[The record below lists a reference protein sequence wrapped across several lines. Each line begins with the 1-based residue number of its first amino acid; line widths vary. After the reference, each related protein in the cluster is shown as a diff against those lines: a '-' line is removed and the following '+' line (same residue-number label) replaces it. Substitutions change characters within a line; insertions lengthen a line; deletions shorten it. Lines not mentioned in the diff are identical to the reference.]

1 LAGKRRP
8 DKNMAEPNSTFFA
21 LRRQAMEKRF
31 SNMNPSQ
38 KEAVFQTK
46 GPLLILAGAGSGKTT
61 VIINRIAGMVKFGD
75 AYHSPYLPENPESAA
90 LVLQDYLDGGECSDE
105 MLAEAFGCYPVRAW
119 NILAITFTNKAAK
132 ELQERLERMLGE
144 EAKEVAA
151 STFHSCCVRILRRD
165 IERLGYT
172 RSFAIYDTDDSLR
185 VIKEVMGE
193 LRMDDKMFKPRSLL
207 TEISRAKD
215 SMVTPKE
222 YALLTGGDYRKEQ
235 AARVY
240 GQYQARLQR
249 ANALDFDDI
258 ICKTVELFEQNPDV
272 LEYYQNR
279 WRYLMVDEYQDTNH
293 AQYRLVSLLAA
304 KYKNLCVVGDDDQ
317 SIYKF
322 RGATIENILSFENQ
336 FQDTAVI
343 RLEQNYRSTQNIL
356 DAANEVIRHNEGR
369 KGKNLWTQNGEGE
382 KILLQKVQDE
392 RAEAQFIADTI
403 QENVAGGMKYGDHA
417 VLYRMNAQSGVIE
430 QTFIKS
436 GIPYRLFGGIKF
448 FERKEIKDL
457 LAYLSL
463 IVNPSD
469 NLRLKRIINEPKRSI
484 GEATVGAAEQ
494 IAQQNGQPLL
504 AVLKEA
510 DYYSALSKKALPL
523 MNFAAMIEGFRETA
537 LTEPLDVLLDEVM
550 EKTGYEAMLRGQ
562 GDEGKN
568 RLENIGELKST
579 MVKYEQQNPEGSLD
593 GFLEEIALYTDLDD
607 LNQQEDCVLLMT
619 MHSSKGLEFP
629 AVFLPGLEDGIFP
642 SVRCIYDP
650 AELEEER
657 RLCYVGITRA
667 KKRLYISHAAERMVF
682 GSTNRNR
689 LSRFVEEIPSEKL
702 DEQDSSLMARRVR
715 ELSASRRPAPPLPK
729 ETAMVGSRPAAAAAA
744 AVKLSVGDRVRH
756 KVFGEGMV
764 LSLTPMG
771 ADCLVEAAFDKV
783 GTKKIMA
790 NFAKLEK
797 L

>member
-1 LAGKRRP
+1 MTDTPILFR
-8 DKNMAEPNSTFFA
+8 S
-21 LRRQAMEKRF
+21 LRQQAMEKRF
-31 SNMNPSQ
+31 SHMNPDQ
-38 KEAVFQTK
+38 REAVFQTS

-61 VIINRIAGMVKFGD
+61 VIINRIAGMVRFGD
-75 AYHSPYLPENPESAA
+75 AYNSDYVPMENLDGAMEA
-90 LVLQDYLDGGECSDE
+90 LQAYVDGGELSDE
-105 MLAEAFGCYPVRAW
+105 ELAEAFGTYPVRPW
-119 NILAITFTNKAAK
+119 NILAITFTNKAAR
-132 ELQERLERMLGE
+132 ELKERLERMLGE
-144 EAKEVAA
+144 EDAGDIAA

-185 VIKEVMGE
+185 VIKDAMSE
-193 LRMDDKMFKPRSLL
+193 LKMDDKMLKPRAIL

-215 SMVTPKE
+215 SMTDPKE
-222 YALLTGGDYRKEQ
+222 YESLCGSDFRKQQIAKVYRS
-235 AARVY
+235 
-240 GQYQARLQR
+240 YQSRLQK

-293 AQYRLVSLLAA
+293 AQYRLVSLLAK
-304 KYKNLCVVGDDDQ
+304 KYRNLCVVGDDDQ

-322 RGATIENILSFENQ
+322 RGATIENILSFEEQ
-336 FQDTAVI
+336 FPGCAVI

-369 KGKNLWTQNGEGE
+369 KGKNLWTQNGEGDR
-382 KILLQKVQDE
+382 IQLRKVRDE

-403 QENVAGGMKYGDHA
+403 EENVASGMRYGDHA

-430 QTFIKS
+430 QHFIKS
-436 GIPYRLFGGIKF
+436 GIPYRLFGGTKF
-448 FERKEIKDL
+448 FERKEVKDMV
-457 LAYLSL
+457 AYLSI

-469 NLRLKRIINEPKRSI
+469 TVRLKRIINEPKRAI
-484 GEATVGAAEQ
+484 GEATMNTVEQ
-494 IAQQNGQPLL
+494 IALESGTPAFEVLRHADSYAAL
-504 AVLKEA
+504 ARK
-510 DYYSALSKKALPL
+510 SLPL
-523 MNFAAMIEGFRETA
+523 MNFALMVEGFRETA
-537 LTEPLDVLLDEVM
+537 LSQGLDLLLDEIM
-550 EKTGYEAMLRGQ
+550 EKTGYEAMLRAQ

-579 MVKYEQQNPEGSLD
+579 MVKYEQQNPEGSLE

-607 LNQQEDCVLLMT
+607 MNQQEDCVLLMT

-629 AVFLPGLEDGIFP
+629 VVFLPGMEDGIFP

-650 AELEEER
+650 VELEEER

-667 KKRLYISHAAERMVF
+667 KKRLYLSHAAERMVF
-682 GSTNRNR
+682 GTTNRNR
-689 LSRFVEEIPSEKL
+689 LSRFVSEIPAEKL
-702 DEQDSSLMARRVR
+702 EMTDDTAVTRRADPASLRKA
-715 ELSASRRPAPPLPK
+715 PAPLPK
-729 ETAMVGSRPAAAAAA
+729 AAAVVGSRPKAAPST
-744 AVKLSVGDRVRH
+744 VKLTAGDRVRH
-756 KVFGEGMV
+756 KIFGEGTV
-764 LSLTPMG
+764 LSVTPMG
-771 ADCLVEAAFDKV
+771 SDSLIEAAFDRV

-797 L
+797 I

>member
-1 LAGKRRP
+1 
-8 DKNMAEPNSTFFA
+8 
-21 LRRQAMEKRF
+21 
-31 SNMNPSQ
+31 
-38 KEAVFQTK
+38 
-46 GPLLILAGAGSGKTT
+46 
-61 VIINRIAGMVKFGD
+61 
-75 AYHSPYLPENPESAA
+75 
-90 LVLQDYLDGGECSDE
+90 
-105 MLAEAFGCYPVRAW
+105 MLF
-119 NILAITFTNKAAK
+119 
-132 ELQERLERMLGE
+132 
-144 EAKEVAA
+144 
-151 STFHSCCVRILRRD
+151 
-165 IERLGYT
+165 
-172 RSFAIYDTDDSLR
+172 RS
-185 VIKEVMGE
+185 
-193 LRMDDKMFKPRSLL
+193 
-207 TEISRAKD
+207 
-215 SMVTPKE
+215 
-222 YALLTGGDYRKEQ
+222 
-235 AARVY
+235 
-240 GQYQARLQR
+240 
-249 ANALDFDDI
+249 
-258 ICKTVELFEQNPDV
+258 
-272 LEYYQNR
+272 
-279 WRYLMVDEYQDTNH
+279 
-293 AQYRLVSLLAA
+293 
-304 KYKNLCVVGDDDQ
+304 
-317 SIYKF
+317 
-322 RGATIENILSFENQ
+322 
-336 FQDTAVI
+336 
-343 RLEQNYRSTQNIL
+343 
-356 DAANEVIRHNEGR
+356 
-369 KGKNLWTQNGEGE
+369 
-382 KILLQKVQDE
+382 
-392 RAEAQFIADTI
+392 
-403 QENVAGGMKYGDHA
+403 
-417 VLYRMNAQSGVIE
+417 
-430 QTFIKS
+430 
-436 GIPYRLFGGIKF
+436 
-448 FERKEIKDL
+448 
-457 LAYLSL
+457 
-463 IVNPSD
+463 
-469 NLRLKRIINEPKRSI
+469 
-484 GEATVGAAEQ
+484 
-494 IAQQNGQPLL
+494 
-504 AVLKEA
+504 
-510 DYYSALSKKALPL
+510 
-523 MNFAAMIEGFRETA
+523 
-537 LTEPLDVLLDEVM
+537 LDEVM

-689 LSRFVEEIPSEKL
+689 LSRFVEEIPPEKL